1 MLEPVIDEVPGVES
15 LSKDSPIMIG
25 ECDHERVDLPDF
37 DFVLAIF
44 RASRADLTKLKTNLE
59 SLSDR

>member
-1 MLEPVIDEVPGVES
+1 MLKPVIDEVPGVNFPSKNS
-15 LSKDSPIMIG
+15 LIMIG

-44 RASRADLTKLKTNLE
+44 RASRADLTELKTNLE